1 MASNYLCLIIGYV
14 KWWVYDVDTYYIQRG
29 KEGNSYTRQRKN
41 FYVCENE
48 LFIAI
53 RVRAITNVVSYKIKQ
68 FSLIEMLAQYEPNTI
83 WFPSMGISVK
93 GMANNVSV

>member
-1 MASNYLCLIIGYV
+1 MLIPIIY
-14 KWWVYDVDTYYIQRG
+14 RG
-29 KEGNSYTRQRKN
+29 KKSGVLIQDNEKKN

-83 WFPSMGISVK
+83 WFPSMGITVK

>member
-1 MASNYLCLIIGYV
+1 MGKNRDILIQ
-14 KWWVYDVDTYYIQRG
+14 D
-29 KEGNSYTRQRKN
+29 KEN
-41 FYVCENE
+41 FFVCEND
-48 LFIAI
+48 LFITI
-53 RVRAITNVVSYKIKQ
+53 RVRAITNVVSYKIKR